1 MQNSFNTSF
10 IPQQPLLKVEGFDR
24 GKEPI
29 NLAMIIALV
38 SFFVVLVVAGGVYYY
53 HNQKELEIV
62 KLSQELE
69 GKEKL
74 LDIVQIDYYRDV
86 NLRMNA
92 AQQML
97 NQHKVF
103 ALLFD
108 FLEMNTVQ
116 NIELSTLEYKFDSK
130 KGATIKLSAL
140 APSYQAVFFQ
150 SESWREMKS
159 VVDAVEIS
167 DIALAED
174 SGIVSFDAELSI
186 KQSAVQYSSY
196 FKDGKSIPSEHNGVT
211 MTTSSTTDSIPLS
224 ELSNT
229 EMP

>member
-116 NIELSTLEYKFDSK
+116 NIELSTLE
-130 KGATIKLSAL
+130 
-140 APSYQAVFFQ
+140 
-150 SESWREMKS
+150 
-159 VVDAVEIS
+159 
-167 DIALAED
+167 
-174 SGIVSFDAELSI
+174 
-186 KQSAVQYSSY
+186 
-196 FKDGKSIPSEHNGVT
+196 
-211 MTTSSTTDSIPLS
+211 
-224 ELSNT
+224 
-229 EMP
+229 